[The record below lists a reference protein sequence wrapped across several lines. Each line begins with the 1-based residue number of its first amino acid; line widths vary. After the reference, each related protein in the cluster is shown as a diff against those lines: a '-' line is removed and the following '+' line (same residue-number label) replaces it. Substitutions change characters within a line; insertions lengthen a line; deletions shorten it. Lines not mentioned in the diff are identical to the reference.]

1 MTWLFSLYKN
11 DTYTPHA
18 TLSYIL
24 SCFLQK
30 TNKQTSKKRLI
41 WFRHAGYLSVL
52 RGGTHRLVNLCNWS
66 LTEWLAKW
74 DVTSPC
80 QLITKWGES
89 GFRFHNEHPHWLPR
103 DEPQC
108 CPVINCWSVSYIT
121 FLFAST
127 TWSTLC
133 KSSEC
138 LCANINNILAA
149 VMMKHLIWFD
159 LICSF
164 IFPNTFDAHQPIR
177 EREYK

>member
-121 FLFAST
+121 FFFLHQQPEA
-127 TWSTLC
+127 LC
-133 KSSEC
+133 VNPVNIFV
-138 LCANINNILAA
+138 LINNILAA

-159 LICSF
+159 LFIHFPQHIWCS
-164 IFPNTFDAHQPIR
+164 PAHQG
-177 EREYK
+177 ERI

>member
-1 MTWLFSLYKN
+1 MPHCPIYFPVFSKN
-11 DTYTPHA
+11 K
-18 TLSYIL
+18 
-24 SCFLQK
+24 Q
-30 TNKQTSKKRLI
+30 TNKQKKRERLI

-52 RGGTHRLVNLCNWS
+52 RGGMHRLVNLCNWS

-80 QLITKWGES
+80 QLITKWGEN
-89 GFRFHNEHPHWLPR
+89 GFRFQNEHPHWLPR

-121 FLFAST
+121 FFFAST

-133 KSSEC
+133 KSSEY

-159 LICSF
+159 FICSF